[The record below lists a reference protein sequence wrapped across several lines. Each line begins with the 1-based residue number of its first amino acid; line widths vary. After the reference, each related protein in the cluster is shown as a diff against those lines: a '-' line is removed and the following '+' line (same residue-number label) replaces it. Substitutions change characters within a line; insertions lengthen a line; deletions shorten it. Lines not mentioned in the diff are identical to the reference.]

1 MKPEREI
8 QIICATRQLAREYV
22 NEFHRA
28 AEALHL
34 RPIARRAE
42 ARRLAAGISV
52 FLLDQ
57 SGIEASSKQVLKR
70 TVARLVGVA
79 PVIVVAAPERQS
91 ELTALLNSGATDFVA
106 RTGNFVPVAVGLVER
121 RLQLARMAM
130 VPSSEEIKSAR
141 SDNFGEILRHEVNN
155 PNRDSGQCRDA
166 FGQTGWAAG
175 IGNRTAGDDRTSRG
189 STAGDG
195 ATPEQRCRIT
205 ARRLSVIVPAQIRA
219 ARGAEYLVR
228 FRYGRARLRAEKGG
242 SPPKAPPPHICK
254 TRRKSAR

>member
-42 ARRLAAGISV
+42 ARRLAAEISV

-57 SGIEASSKQVLKR
+57 SGIEAPSKQVLKR
-70 TVARLVGVA
+70 TVERLVEVA

-121 RLQLARMAM
+121 RLQLARMGM
-130 VPSSEEIKSAR
+130 VPSSEEIKNAR
-141 SDNFGEILRHEVNN
+141 SANFGEILRHEVNN
-155 PNRDSGQCRDA
+155 PLTGILGNAEMLLARRDGLPASAIERLETIA
-166 FGQTGWAAG
+166 HLAVRLRETV
-175 IGNRTAGDDRTSRG
+175 
-189 STAGDG
+189 
-195 ATPEQRCRIT
+195 
-205 ARRLSVIVPAQIRA
+205 RRLSSAT
-219 ARGAEYLVR
+219 E
-228 FRYGRARLRAEKGG
+228 LRHAD
-242 SPPKAPPPHICK
+242 
-254 TRRKSAR
+254 

>member
-28 AEALHL
+28 AEAFHL

-57 SGIEASSKQVLKR
+57 SGIEAPSKQVLKR
-70 TVARLVGVA
+70 TVERLVEVA

-91 ELTALLNSGATDFVA
+91 DLTALLNSGATDFVA

-121 RLQLARMAM
+121 RLQLARMGM

-141 SDNFGEILRHEVNN
+141 TANFGEILRHEVNN
-155 PNRDSGQCRDA
+155 PL
-166 FGQTGWAAG
+166 TG
-175 IGNRTAGDDRTSRG
+175 ILGNA
-189 STAGDG
+189 
-195 ATPEQRCRIT
+195 EMLL
-205 ARRLSVIVPAQIRA
+205 ARRDGLPHRQSNGWRRSHIWRFDCGIRCDA
-219 ARGAEYLVR
+219 
-228 FRYGRARLRAEKGG
+228 
-242 SPPKAPPPHICK
+242 
-254 TRRKSAR
+254 

>member
-70 TVARLVGVA
+70 TVERLVEVA

-106 RTGNFVPVAVGLVER
+106 RTGNFVPVAVGGTALAANLLRVEGFLR
-121 RLQLARMAM
+121 NCR
-130 VPSSEEIKSAR
+130 SAR
-141 SDNFGEILRHEVNN
+141 SLFLPKKVYRSRRQCIAGHKNQPVLKRVFGTCELPIKSTPVEMRHSQIADDEV
-155 PNRDSGQCRDA
+155 
-166 FGQTGWAAG
+166 
-175 IGNRTAGDDRTSRG
+175 
-189 STAGDG
+189 
-195 ATPEQRCRIT
+195 
-205 ARRLSVIVPAQIRA
+205 VP
-219 ARGAEYLVR
+219 V
-228 FRYGRARLRAEKGG
+228 
-242 SPPKAPPPHICK
+242 P
-254 TRRKSAR
+254 

>member
-22 NEFHRA
+22 DEFHRA

-121 RLQLARMAM
+121 RLQLARMGM
-130 VPSSEEIKSAR
+130 MPSSEEIKSAR

-155 PNRDSGQCRDA
+155 PLTGILGNAEMLLARRDGLPASAIERLETIA
-166 FGQTGWAAG
+166 HLAVRLRETV
-175 IGNRTAGDDRTSRG
+175 
-189 STAGDG
+189 
-195 ATPEQRCRIT
+195 
-205 ARRLSVIVPAQIRA
+205 RRLSSA
-219 ARGAEYLVR
+219 AE
-228 FRYGRARLRAEKGG
+228 LRHAG
-242 SPPKAPPPHICK
+242 
-254 TRRKSAR
+254 

>member
-28 AEALHL
+28 AEAVHL

-70 TVARLVGVA
+70 TVERLVEVA

-121 RLQLARMAM
+121 RLQLARMGM
-130 VPSSEEIKSAR
+130 MPSSEEIKSAR
-141 SDNFGEILRHEVNN
+141 SVNFGEILRNEVNN
-155 PNRDSGQCRDA
+155 PLTGILGNAEMLLARRDGLPASAIERLETIA
-166 FGQTGWAAG
+166 HLAVRLRETV
-175 IGNRTAGDDRTSRG
+175 
-189 STAGDG
+189 
-195 ATPEQRCRIT
+195 
-205 ARRLSVIVPAQIRA
+205 RRLSSA
-219 ARGAEYLVR
+219 AE
-228 FRYGRARLRAEKGG
+228 LRHAG
-242 SPPKAPPPHICK
+242 
-254 TRRKSAR
+254 

>member
-155 PNRDSGQCRDA
+155 PLTGILGNAEMLLARRDGLPPSAIERLETIA
-166 FGQTGWAAG
+166 HLAVRLRETV
-175 IGNRTAGDDRTSRG
+175 
-189 STAGDG
+189 
-195 ATPEQRCRIT
+195 
-205 ARRLSVIVPAQIRA
+205 RRLSSA
-219 ARGAEYLVR
+219 AE
-228 FRYGRARLRAEKGG
+228 LRHAG
-242 SPPKAPPPHICK
+242 
-254 TRRKSAR
+254 

>member
-57 SGIEASSKQVLKR
+57 SGIEAPSKQVLKR
-70 TVARLVGVA
+70 TVERLVEVA

-121 RLQLARMAM
+121 RLQLARMGM
-130 VPSSEEIKSAR
+130 VPSSEEIKNAR
-141 SDNFGEILRHEVNN
+141 GANFGEILRHEVNN
-155 PNRDSGQCRDA
+155 PLTGILGNAEMLLARRDGLPASAIERLETIA
-166 FGQTGWAAG
+166 HLAVRLRETV
-175 IGNRTAGDDRTSRG
+175 
-189 STAGDG
+189 
-195 ATPEQRCRIT
+195 
-205 ARRLSVIVPAQIRA
+205 RRLSSAT
-219 ARGAEYLVR
+219 E
-228 FRYGRARLRAEKGG
+228 LRHAD
-242 SPPKAPPPHICK
+242 
-254 TRRKSAR
+254 

>member
-8 QIICATRQLAREYV
+8 QIICANRQLAREYV

-70 TVARLVGVA
+70 TVERLVEVA

-155 PNRDSGQCRDA
+155 PLTGILGNAEMLLARRDGLPASAIERLETIA
-166 FGQTGWAAG
+166 HLAVRLRETV
-175 IGNRTAGDDRTSRG
+175 
-189 STAGDG
+189 
-195 ATPEQRCRIT
+195 
-205 ARRLSVIVPAQIRA
+205 RRLSSA
-219 ARGAEYLVR
+219 AE
-228 FRYGRARLRAEKGG
+228 LRHAG
-242 SPPKAPPPHICK
+242 
-254 TRRKSAR
+254 